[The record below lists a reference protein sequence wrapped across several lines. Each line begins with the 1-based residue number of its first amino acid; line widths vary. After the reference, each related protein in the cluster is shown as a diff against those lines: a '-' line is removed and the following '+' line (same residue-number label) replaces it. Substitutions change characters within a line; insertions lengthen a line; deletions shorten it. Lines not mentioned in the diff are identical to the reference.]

1 MEENEGLWGSSSL
14 DLEKK
19 EQKMMEDL
27 AKIVESL
34 SQNELAWA
42 IENDVNTLLTN
53 AENDLRKC
61 SEYFAI
67 PSDVTEEFINEIWKQ
82 WKEKLLSKEI
92 DDTTLVAIFGED
104 VLKVRSNPMFKNI
117 FHSEIKYFVILYYLK
132 KLSPEH
138 YTEYMEH
145 AYNILVWF
153 AEDPDMLNTHIKTTA
168 QAFEA
173 VYSFIKSNWDK
184 ALSYLKYCSA
194 SDWSYLRNSTQPMV
208 EHTVTELVEMRRKN
222 DEKERLIHE
231 RIAALDGKPS
241 NNTWEQVEVEIPDYD
256 SFADEKRDEY
266 QLMYEWFGS
275 SIQFFETFI
284 DEPEWKNLFDYLKDY
299 PQKLSNLWWKEIK
312 EIDLNTEKWVN
323 FCFHWILSMVRSRP
337 DIDFPHLPDNPS
349 LEDRESWSNQW
360 WKIIKEYEK
369 VLRDYISLDFTTNE
383 VWERVEKPREQTFD
397 KIFYI
402 AQNWD
407 SIVDRFK
414 IWKDILSWLTTSEV
428 SDFSYQSSNNED
440 VKKDNAYAKMD
451 EFADELRDYIAKN
464 PDKKILICINDHWNP
479 DGSSE
484 NEMGKEEWLTLAN
497 MSENINIWSVRCY
510 FWTAFEKDQIT
521 QNRSSVS
528 WFSNHSPTLWPVTL
542 LVDEANKKNLW
553 YHEMEIYTRLNYISS
568 VSPLTESLPYT
579 NWNTWETEVWKI
591 WIAQNNGIP
600 ENTDALDL
608 A

>member
-19 EQKMMEDL
+19 TQKMREEL
-27 AKIVESL
+27 AKMVESL

-42 IENDVNTLLTN
+42 IENDVNTLISK
-53 AENDLRKC
+53 AENDLRKY

-104 VLKVRSNPMFKNI
+104 VLKVRSNPMFKDI
-117 FHSEIKYFVILYYLK
+117 FHSEIKYFVILYNLK

-153 AEDPDMLNTHIKTTA
+153 ADDPDMLNTHIKTTA

-173 VYSFIKSNWDK
+173 LYSFIKSNWDK

-194 SDWSYLRNSTQPMV
+194 SEWSYLRNSTQPMV
-208 EHTVTELVEMRRKN
+208 EHTVNELVEMRRKN
-222 DEKERLIHE
+222 DEKERFMHE

-241 NNTWEQVEVEIPDYD
+241 NNTWEQVEVEIPEYD

-266 QLMYEWFGS
+266 KLMYEWFGS

-284 DEPEWKNLFDYLKDY
+284 DEPEWKNLFDYLKDH

-323 FCFHWILSMVRSRP
+323 FCFHWILSMVRSRS
-337 DIDFPHLPDNPS
+337 DINFPHLPDNPS
-349 LEDRESWSNQW
+349 QEDRESWSNQW

-383 VWERVEKPREQTFD
+383 AWERVEKPREQTFD

-407 SIVDRFK
+407 SIVERFK
-414 IWKDILSWLTTSEV
+414 IWKDVLSWLTTSEV
-428 SDFSYQSSNNED
+428 SDFSYQTSNNED

-451 EFADELRDYIAKN
+451 EFADELRDYMAKN
-464 PDKKILICINDHWNP
+464 TDKKILICINDHWNP
-479 DGSSE
+479 DWSSE

-542 LVDEANKKNLW
+542 LVEEANKKNLW
-553 YHEMEIYTRLNYISS
+553 YHEMEIYTRLNYITS

-579 NWNTWETEVWKI
+579 DWNTWKTEIWKI
-591 WIAQNNGIP
+591 GIAQNNWTS